1 MIVFIII
8 KYKKTDYLLYVVC
21 VMALIKEKLQAAFL
35 LSGPLSL
42 HDVDLQATPID
53 FTALFVF
60 LCFFFFFFY
69 QVKDIISPAILSGR
83 GLASMRYRFG
93 QSNLCLFHPFFKK

>member
-42 HDVDLQATPID
+42 HDVDLQVTPID

-60 LCFFFFFFY
+60 LCLFFY
-69 QVKDIISPAILSGR
+69 HVKDIISPAILSGR

-93 QSNLCLFHPFFKK
+93 QSNLCLFHPFF